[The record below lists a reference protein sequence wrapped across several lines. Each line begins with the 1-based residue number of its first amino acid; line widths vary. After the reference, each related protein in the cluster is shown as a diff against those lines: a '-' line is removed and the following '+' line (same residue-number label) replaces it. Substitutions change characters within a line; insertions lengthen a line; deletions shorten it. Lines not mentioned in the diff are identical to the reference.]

1 MGVLVFRHLTM
12 CRDSPTMT
20 CRAEVTGSLVPTV
33 AKQMQSVE
41 PWTKQTNWETGKER
55 AAERG
60 AAQRRDV
67 TQTRRQKE
75 VEETKLWVT
84 GIASTAK
91 KKPSRIF
98 AREPDLPG
106 WCRCEGSRETELP
119 PDSLGPRR
127 RPPASSRPGRG
138 WSRWTCHPLRHT
150 PPWAG
155 EQKKKKIISHRVDG
169 GVRGGGSWHRN
180 LFLREL
186 NLRFVFCYFG
196 AVCVIMKV
204 FI

>member
-1 MGVLVFRHLTM
+1 MTM

-41 PWTKQTNWETGKER
+41 PWTKQTNWETVSHWKR
-55 AAERG
+55 FHC
-60 AAQRRDV
+60 Q
-67 TQTRRQKE
+67 
-75 VEETKLWVT
+75 
-84 GIASTAK
+84 
-91 KKPSRIF
+91 KKPSGIF
-98 AREPDLPG
+98 ACEPDLPG

-155 EQKKKKIISHRVDG
+155 EPKKKSSVTGWTEACAMEEAGTEIYFKGTKFKVCFFVTLVLYVS
-169 GVRGGGSWHRN
+169 SWRF
-180 LFLREL
+180 LFNCKMFSFSPMTSTLI
-186 NLRFVFCYFG
+186 
-196 AVCVIMKV
+196 VICRRRK
-204 FI
+204 